1 MSLHPVPQPIPRA
14 VVPWPTLLLL
24 AAVNTVW
31 AGNPVMMKYVL
42 MDFTPLQAAWLRIL
56 GAAAVAGAILAAR
69 PRKPESAAGPFPW
82 RRTLLLGAIV
92 FCVTPVLI
100 TAGLDRSLAMHNAF
114 IGGLEPVITILLAW
128 LLLRERFSMVRW
140 VVLGLAAA
148 GFALMSGIAGHWSGL
163 AAAAYLVG
171 NVLLL
176 LGMAGES
183 VYSLL
188 GGRLVR
194 HAGAAPLLFVA
205 LAFGGLLLAAYL
217 AWTGTWPQPAQ
228 FSSRSVLGLLWTG
241 PLATGCGYYIW
252 LAVLRHVPVNAAA
265 FTLFLQPLLG
275 AALGYALLGERL
287 ASSEGAGAVLI
298 LVALGLFA
306 GEAVRSRRRAV
317 TR

>member
-1 MSLHPVPQPIPRA
+1 MSLHPIPQPAPRVA
-14 VVPWPTLLLL
+14 VPWPTLLLL

-56 GAAAVAGAILAAR
+56 GAAAMAGAILAATVR
-69 PRKPESAAGPFPW
+69 MPQPTAASFPW
-82 RRTLLLGAIV
+82 RRTVVLGAVV
-92 FCVTPVLI
+92 FCITPLLI

-128 LLLRERFSMVRW
+128 LLLRERLSMVRW
-140 VVLGLAAA
+140 GVLGIAAV
-148 GFALMSGIAGHWSGL
+148 GFALMSGIAGHWTGL

-176 LGMAGES
+176 LGMAGEA

-194 HAGAAPLLFVA
+194 QAGAAPLLFAA
-205 LAFGGLLLAAYL
+205 LAVGGCMLAAYL
-217 AWTGTWPQPAQ
+217 AFEGTWPQPAQ
-228 FSSRSVLGLLWTG
+228 FTGRSVLGLLWTG

-252 LAVLRHVPVNAAA
+252 LAVLRRVPVNAAA

-287 ASSEGAGAVLI
+287 AWSDGMGAALI

-306 GEAVRSRRRAV
+306 GEAVRGRRR
-317 TR
+317 TMNR